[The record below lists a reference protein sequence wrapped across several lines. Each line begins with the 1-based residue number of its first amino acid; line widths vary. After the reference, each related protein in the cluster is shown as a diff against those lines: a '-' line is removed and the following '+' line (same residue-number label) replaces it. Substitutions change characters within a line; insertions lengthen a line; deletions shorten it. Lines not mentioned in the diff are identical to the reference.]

1 MNNQQGNRFFFNV
14 DWITILIYMA
24 LCTIG
29 FINIYASSV
38 FSSPDPTVF
47 NFTTN
52 YGKQLIYIIAGLV
65 LGFSILLLDAK
76 FFSVFSPIVY
86 GITVLMLIAV
96 LVIGKKIAGNQAW
109 IPLPGGFRLQPS
121 EFAKFGTALLLSRY
135 ISSFS
140 PKFRDFKS
148 ISFAALII
156 GMPLILIMLQPD
168 AGSALVFLSFM
179 FPMYREGLSGYFLLI
194 FLGMIVLFIADF
206 LVPLQILIP
215 IILAIGG
222 FFIYLN
228 KRKQKVVF
236 SAIIVTIVAIA
247 YLFLVRFAYEK
258 VLKPHQRTRIELILG
273 LKMDN
278 KGVGYNV
285 IQSKIAIGSGQ
296 LTGRGFLE
304 GTQTRYQ
311 YVPAQSTDFIFS
323 TIGEEWGFVGSFV
336 VIGLYLFLLLRL
348 INLAERQRS
357 TFSRVYGYCV
367 ACILFFHIFINIGMA
382 IGIVPVIGIPL
393 PFISY
398 GGSSLWS
405 FTVLLFIFLKLDSN
419 RMGFI

>member
-1 MNNQQGNRFFFNV
+1 MNHQQGSRFFFNV
-14 DWITILIYMA
+14 DWITILIYMT

-29 FINIYASSV
+29 FVNIYASLYNETDTSLFN
-38 FSSPDPTVF
+38 FSS
-47 NFTTN
+47 NS
-52 YGKQLIYIIAGLV
+52 GKQLIYILAALV
-65 LGFSILLLDAK
+65 LGFSILLFDAK

-86 GITVLMLIAV
+86 GLTMLLLILVLI
-96 LVIGKKIAGNQAW
+96 IGRNVGGNQAW
-109 IPLPGGFRLQPS
+109 ISLPGGFRLQPS
-121 EFAKFGTALLLSRY
+121 EFAKFGTALLLARY
-135 ISSFS
+135 ISNFN

-148 ISFAALII
+148 IAFAALII
-156 GMPLILIMLQPD
+156 GIPLFLIMLQPD
-168 AGSALVFLSFM
+168 TGSAMVFLAFM

-194 FLGMIVLFIADF
+194 FLGMIVLFVADF
-206 LVPLQILIP
+206 LVPMYILVP

-222 FFIYLN
+222 IFIYQN
-228 KRKQKVVF
+228 RRKQKIMF
-236 SAIIVTIVAIA
+236 SAIVVTVVAIA
-247 YLFLVRFAYEK
+247 YLFVVKLAYDK
-258 VLKPHQRTRIELILG
+258 VLKPHQRARIEVMLG
-273 LKMDN
+273 LKLDP
-278 KGVGYNV
+278 KGVAYNV

-296 LTGRGFLE
+296 VTGRGFLQN
-304 GTQTRYQ
+304 TQAKYG
-311 YVPAQSTDFIFS
+311 YVPAKSTDFIFS

-367 ACILFFHIFINIGMA
+367 ACILFFHVFINIGMA

-405 FTVLLFIFLKLDSN
+405 FTILLFIFLKLDSN